1 MKLTAIVTLIAAPA
15 VSGYAFVSS
24 STRSSLQSQRSIPA
38 ATKSNKS
45 STTLQMI
52 DQNVLMGGGIALA
65 GTAAGIALV
74 AFTESAGE
82 KGASLSDSMAT
93 SITGGLMEDVEVSS
107 VGDLGSLTSQLENA
121 LKQSGGV
128 DDKKMN
134 ELELTEEE
142 KAKIAED
149 LDDGW

>member
-82 KGASLSDSMAT
+82 KGASISDSMAT

-107 VGDLGSLTSQLENA
+107 VEDLGSLTSQLENA

-128 DDKKMN
+128 DAKKMN